1 MGWFSNDSK
10 PKVYK
15 IYGTPIGD
23 PANRPQ
29 EVINARIADGKGHRC
44 DYVNGRGKECR
55 TTRESGNTRCRAHMT
70 KP

>member
-1 MGWFSNDSK
+1 MGIFNRDK
-10 PKVYK
+10 TPTFN
-15 IYGTPIGD
+15 GTPIGD

-29 EVINARIADGKGHRC
+29 EVINARMADGKGHLC
-44 DYVNGRGKECR
+44 DYVNGRGKECK